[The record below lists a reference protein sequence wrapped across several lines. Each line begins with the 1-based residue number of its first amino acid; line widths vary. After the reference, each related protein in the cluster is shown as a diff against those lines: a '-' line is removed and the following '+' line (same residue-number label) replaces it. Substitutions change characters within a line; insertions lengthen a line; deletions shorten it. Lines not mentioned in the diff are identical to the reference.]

1 MPIRGI
7 ILIFMIALIACWWF
21 REDIIAFIKGEKKK
35 EKEEEKDSEEN
46 KEE

>member
-1 MPIRGI
+1 MPIKGI

-35 EKEEEKDSEEN
+35 EKDSEEN